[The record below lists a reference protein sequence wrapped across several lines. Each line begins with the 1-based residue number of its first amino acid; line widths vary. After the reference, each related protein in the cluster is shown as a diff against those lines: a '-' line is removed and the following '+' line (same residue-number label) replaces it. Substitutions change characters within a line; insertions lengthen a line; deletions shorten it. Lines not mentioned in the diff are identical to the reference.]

1 MLKILKTFKPTLFA
15 LFIFVILILSQ
26 LLFTDGTAGGTF
38 GGEVSTWE
46 SHDEYGVIPVI
57 IIDKKHT
64 EKYPVLK
71 GDVRA
76 TMSREEYEKLAE
88 IEDTKN
94 VEIKWGLLVLNL
106 GLCYILATLLSKVN
120 KFIKINR
127 IALVYLITALGI
139 CLIAFIVSII
149 ISKNE
154 WGYYLSR
161 PKVISNVKDIS
172 QVKAVIPIRTENDTS
187 GNRHIIIGTD
197 YSIPENLSGYS
208 DSYYCLEQRL
218 LIYLNDKDLLPD
230 SLTLDLADLTGLHS
244 LIVQTGILI
253 KPDEG
258 YDASD
263 LLSGIVVD
271 ALNEKGERIVLM
283 GVRGMELSND
293 HFPYYELAFE
303 GKHSENLKFVS
314 GQHFFYDIA
323 GIEGFEWYVFFLCFS
338 FCAVP
343 IGMIVLTVILILW
356 KIIRKIHRW
365 YLQNSITPPI

>member
-1 MLKILKTFKPTLFA
+1 MLKILMAFKPTFFA

-26 LLFTDGTAGGTF
+26 LLFTDGTEGGTF
-38 GGEVSTWE
+38 GGEVTTWE
-46 SHDEYGVIPVI
+46 SHNEYGVIPVI
-57 IIDKKHT
+57 IINKKHT
-64 EKYPVLK
+64 KKYPVLQD
-71 GDVRA
+71 DVRA
-76 TMSREEYEKLAE
+76 TMSRGEYEKLAE
-88 IEDTKN
+88 TEYTKN

-106 GLCYILATLLSKVN
+106 GLCYILATLLAKVN

-187 GNRHIIIGTD
+187 GNRHIIVNTD
-197 YSIPENLSGYS
+197 SASLLGYS
-208 DSYYCLEQRL
+208 DSYYCLEQRIP
-218 LIYLNDKDLLPD
+218 IYLKDKDLLPD

-258 YDASD
+258 YGSSD

-271 ALNEKGERIVLM
+271 ALNEKGERFVLM
-283 GVRGMELSND
+283 GVRGMQLSND
-293 HFPYYELAFE
+293 HYPYYELAFE
-303 GKHSENLKFVS
+303 GKHRENLKFVS
-314 GQHFFYDIA
+314 GQHFFFDIA
-323 GIEGFEWYVFFLCFS
+323 GMEGFEWYVFFLYFS

-356 KIIRKIHRW
+356 KLIRKIHRW
-365 YLQNSITPPI
+365 YLQNSITPTI